1 MSFRESHSFEERQ
14 EEAKRIREKY
24 QDRIPCIVEKAE
36 KSQIQDIDKK
46 KFLVPS
52 SLTVGQFMYVI
63 RKRLK
68 LQPEEAIFLFVNGII
83 PPVANLMSAVYEEHK
98 DEDGFLYMTY
108 SGESTFGSLWTVMK
122 LKKININI

>member
-1 MSFRESHSFEERQ
+1 MSFRDSHSFEERQ

-52 SLTVGQFMYVI
+52 SLTVGKNQFLV
-63 RKRLK
+63 
-68 LQPEEAIFLFVNGII
+68 
-83 PPVANLMSAVYEEHK
+83 S
-98 DEDGFLYMTY
+98 
-108 SGESTFGSLWTVMK
+108 
-122 LKKININI
+122 

>member
-1 MSFRESHSFEERQ
+1 MSFRDSHTFEERQ

-108 SGESTFGSLWTVMK
+108 SGESTFGSS
-122 LKKININI
+122 